1 MISHEEFAVLR
12 LAQFLPAEEIQTL
25 NDWEFLDRIWIGEA
39 LGFSEWLRLADEPD
53 VLRSLSLDFDEFP
66 AACTHR
72 VLGTIG
78 LPVRAGMRLDDLRRV
93 LGEPTA
99 EEHFVADRVSYDFR
113 VDEPRYTVNCTVLN
127 DGGLTY
133 VVVTTRLPRRSR
145 KA

>member
-39 LGFSEWLRLADEPD
+39 RGFSEWLRLADEPD

-99 EEHFVADRVSYDFR
+99 
-113 VDEPRYTVNCTVLN
+113 
-127 DGGLTY
+127 
-133 VVVTTRLPRRSR
+133 
-145 KA
+145 